1 MQFHFTDILRTLGAD
16 FAFRVVNEARPAN
29 AYLLASILPE
39 MPMPSYEVKDAT
51 MTVRSAM
58 AGLSG
63 MDSPYPPTGVVDVS
77 TFLERSA
84 KISNKVVLSEE
95 AIRTLQEMLTRLQV
109 AGQAT
114 NERMVEEVLN
124 FTNAVIVQPHLD
136 VAEWLRCLAVAT
148 GAISW
153 TFGNV
158 ALDVDY
164 NIPTANKLT
173 SRSGND
179 AYAGSTSKFWTDI
192 RAQNKLLRG
201 SSRIIRIAHPDLIED
216 ILANSSVNAAQVVD
230 MTDNAITIR
239 KYETIGGNTVP
250 SSDVRDT
257 VEIIKYG
264 MEGEVID
271 PTDTTSTQTVPFWPR
286 NKLVAIGTAVNRN
299 YMVGAGSRQ
308 PQEYELGYTHLA
320 PTVEAGGTAGRWA
333 RVYTPESRP
342 WQLAGEGVTNMLPV
356 INARSVN
363 RIVIATSTVSS

>member
-1 MQFHFTDILRTLGAD
+1 MQFHFTDILRTLGAS
-16 FAFRVVNEARPAN
+16 FAFRIVNEARPAN
-29 AYLLASILPE
+29 AYLLNSILPE
-39 MPMPSYEVKDAT
+39 MPMRSYEVKDAT

-84 KISNKVVLSEE
+84 KISNSVTLSEE
-95 AIRTLQEMLTRLQV
+95 AIRTLQEMLLFLQV
-109 AGQAT
+109 SGQST

-136 VAEWLRCLAVAT
+136 VAEWLRCQAVAT

-153 TFGNV
+153 TFGNI
-158 ALDVDY
+158 ALSVDY
-164 NIPTANKLT
+164 GIPVSNKLT

-179 AYAGSTSKFWTDI
+179 AYAGSASKFWTDI
-192 RAQNKLLRG
+192 RAQNKLLRN

-216 ILANSSVNAAQVVD
+216 IIANSVNATQVVN

-250 SSDVRDT
+250 SSDARDT

-264 MEGEVID
+264 LEGEVID
-271 PTDTTSTQTVPFWPR
+271 PTDTTSTQNVSFWPR
-286 NKLVAIGTAVNRN
+286 TKLVAIGTAVNRS
-299 YMVGAGSRQ
+299 YVVGAGSRQ

-320 PTVEAGGTAGRWA
+320 PTVEAGGSPGRWA

-356 INARSVN
+356 INARSVD